1 MYKHLSA
8 LLLFLVVLF
17 NTEILVEASSPVIIT
32 IITSP
37 TQHYGV
43 LFYYKT
49 SVDAQT
55 QEGVYIDEHGNQ
67 TYTINGIIMS
77 VEVSPRVDFLG
88 GKLSEITLKLVR
100 NNKVLYSTSSSNGN
114 WLKYDYLKNP
124 LPQESL
130 MDQIPAFPVVSIIV
144 GVILGAGIL
153 YKRNQRCIKS

>member
-1 MYKHLSA
+1 MYKYLSS
-8 LLLFLVVLF
+8 LLLFLVVLC
-17 NTEILVEASSPVIIT
+17 NTGIMVEASSPVIIT

-49 SVDAQT
+49 SVDAQI

-67 TYTINGIIMS
+67 TYPINGIVMS

-88 GKLSEITLKLVR
+88 GKLSEITLNLIR
-100 NNKVLYSTSSSNGN
+100 DNKVLYSISSSNGD

-130 MDQIPAFPVVSIIV
+130 MDQIPAYPIASVIV
-144 GVILGAGIL
+144 GVILSVGIL
-153 YKRNQRCIKS
+153 YKRNQRRY

>member
-1 MYKHLSA
+1 MYKYLSS
-8 LLLFLVVLF
+8 LLLFLVVLC
-17 NTEILVEASSPVIIT
+17 NTGIMVEASSPVIIT

-49 SVDAQT
+49 SVDAQIL
-55 QEGVYIDEHGNQ
+55 EGVYIDEHGNQ
-67 TYTINGIIMS
+67 TYTINGIVMS

-88 GKLSEITLKLVR
+88 GKLSEITLNLIR
-100 NNKVLYSTSSSNGN
+100 DNKVLYSISSSNGD

-130 MDQIPAFPVVSIIV
+130 MDQIPAYHIASVIV
-144 GVILGAGIL
+144 GVILSVGIL
-153 YKRNQRCIKS
+153 YKRNQRWY